1 MTASVTPFDLAARG
15 FALFPLRPD
24 SKLPAVSRDWEHAA
38 TTSPVRLR
46 RLCADPRANYAI
58 ACGPSNL
65 VVLDL
70 DVAKEPE
77 SGSGE
82 RAAAETGWRVLLGL
96 ADGREIPRTFTVGTP
111 SGGRHLYF
119 RPPVDGPTVRN
130 TVRRLGPLID
140 TRGVGGY
147 VVAPGSRIGGVPYRV
162 LEDAPI
168 AELPAWISSLLL
180 AAEPRPAADGPL
192 PLASAMGTLRE
203 RLSGAY
209 ARSALE
215 REVARVEAARTGTR
229 NDTLNRA
236 AYNLG
241 TLIGVG
247 LLDQAQ
253 VETELTRA
261 ALAVGL
267 DARETASTVRSGL
280 TAGIAHPRTLPPGA
294 GSSAGSHAGASGQ
307 QLDLT
312 SGQEEGDEPAAPPR
326 PPRIGEALESGA
338 PARAAA
344 AARLADPAPRGDA
357 GPDPAGA
364 GPADAA
370 RAGRGEPVTVLIPAQ
385 EPAAADWPRLFG
397 AQVRLGKVAAA
408 VRRELGDAVPR
419 LTMPALTMT
428 EPWSTERLG
437 EAAAELVAALARLDE
452 AYDRGACAARP
463 LVTAVRWHLI
473 RTLADLLRDLHDELV
488 DAAAPAPARRREQ
501 PLSPHAFALV
511 QALCS
516 AAGRRISVL
525 AKELSTQ
532 LALEGQRRSPLW
544 NAVRRLQRAAEEVS
558 ALCLGAPPSRYA
570 VARTALESQLT
581 QMRRDSRAA

>member
-38 TTSPVRLR
+38 TTSPLRLR
-46 RLCADPRANYAI
+46 RLSADPRANYAV

-77 SGSGE
+77 
-82 RAAAETGWRVLLGL
+82 AEPGGARDGWRVLLEL
-96 ADGREIPRTFTVGTP
+96 ADGRPIPRTFTVGTP

-119 RPPVDGPTVRN
+119 RPPVDGPTPRN

-147 VVAPGSRIGGVPYRV
+147 VVAPGSRIGGIPYRI

-168 AELPAWISSLLL
+168 AELPEWISALLL
-180 AAEPRPAADGPL
+180 QAEPRPAVDGPL
-192 PLASAMGTLRE
+192 PLASSMSALRM

-215 REVARVEAARTGTR
+215 REVARVEAARVGTR

-253 VETELTRA
+253 VEAELTRA
-261 ALAVGL
+261 SLAVGL
-267 DARETASTVRSGL
+267 DARETAATLRSGL
-280 TAGIAHPRTLPPGA
+280 TAGIARPRPLPTVVGA
-294 GSSAGSHAGASGQ
+294 GGGSGGGEQLRLAEDPSPFRKPQSQ
-307 QLDLT
+307 Q
-312 SGQEEGDEPAAPPR
+312 QFQPQ
-326 PPRIGEALESGA
+326 PPRIGSLEKDA
-338 PARAAA
+338 AAARAAA
-344 AARLADPAPRGDA
+344 AARLDDTAPLVTTPSRHE
-357 GPDPAGA
+357 
-364 GPADAA
+364 AA
-370 RAGRGEPVTVLIPAQ
+370 SEPVSVLIPAR
-385 EPAAADWPRLFG
+385 EPEPADWPRLFG
-397 AQVRLGKVAAA
+397 PHVRLGKIAAA
-408 VRRELGDAVPR
+408 VRRELRETV
-419 LTMPALTMT
+419 PALTMPDMP
-428 EPWSTERLG
+428 EPWSEQQIS
-437 EAAAELVAALARLDE
+437 EAAEGLVAALTELDD
-452 AYDRGACAARP
+452 AYDLGACASRP

-473 RTLADLLRDLHDELV
+473 RTLADLLRDLQDELADV
-488 DAAAPAPARRREQ
+488 TSEPTRRHGQ
-501 PLSPHAFALV
+501 PLSPLAFTLI

-516 AAGRRISVL
+516 AACLRISAL

-532 LALEGQRRSPLW
+532 LAVEGQRRSPLW
-544 NAVRRLQRAAEEVS
+544 NAVRKLQRAAEAVS
-558 ALCLGAPPSRYA
+558 VLCVGTEAPAARLAAVRAPSRYA
-570 VARTALESQLT
+570 AARTALESQLNA
-581 QMRRDSRAA
+581 MRESSAA

>member
-38 TTSPVRLR
+38 TTSPLRLR
-46 RLCADPRANYAI
+46 RLCADPRANYAV

-77 SGSGE
+77 PGDAP
-82 RAAAETGWRVLLGL
+82 RHGWQVLLDL

-119 RPPVDGPTVRN
+119 RPPVDGPTPRN

-147 VVAPGSRIGGVPYRV
+147 VVAPGSRIHGVPYRV
-162 LEDAPI
+162 LDDAPI
-168 AELPAWISSLLL
+168 AELPEWIGTLLL

-192 PLASAMGTLRE
+192 PLASAMGSLRE

-215 REVARVEAARTGTR
+215 REVARVEAARVGTR

-247 LLDQAQ
+247 LLEQTQ
-253 VETELTRA
+253 VEAELTRA
-261 ALAVGL
+261 SLAVGL
-267 DARETASTVRSGL
+267 DARETASTLRSGL
-280 TAGIAHPRTLPPGA
+280 TAGIARPRILPTGA
-294 GSSAGSHAGASGQ
+294 GGAGLGGTASGDPASGSGGE
-307 QLDLT
+307 QLDLL
-312 SGQEEGDEPAAPPR
+312 DEPAAPPR
-326 PPRIGEALESGA
+326 PPRIGDARETGA
-338 PARAAA
+338 VPVRAAA
-344 AARLADPAPRGDA
+344 AARLEDTAPLADTPSRRTA
-357 GPDPAGA
+357 GP
-364 GPADAA
+364 
-370 RAGRGEPVTVLIPAQ
+370 EPVMVLIPAQ
-385 EPAAADWPRLFG
+385 EPEPADWPRLFG
-397 AQVRLGKVAAA
+397 PHVRLGRVAAA
-408 VRRELGDAVPR
+408 VRRELREAVPR
-419 LTMPALTMT
+419 LTMPQLP
-428 EPWSTERLG
+428 EPWTEEQLG
-437 EAAAELVAALARLDE
+437 SASAELAAALAALDD

-473 RTLADLLRDLHDELV
+473 RTLADLLRDLHDELTDATAGYAE
-488 DAAAPAPARRREQ
+488 DAASAPARARREQ

-511 QALCS
+511 RTLCS
-516 AAGRRISVL
+516 AAGLRISAL
-525 AKELSTQ
+525 AKELITQ

-544 NAVRRLQRAAEEVS
+544 NAVRRLQRDAERVS
-558 ALCLGAPPSRYA
+558 VLCLGDAPSRYA
-570 VARTALESQLT
+570 AARTELESQLT
-581 QMRRDSRAA
+581 AMRRESHAA